1 MKKSS
6 IGDILKGLI
15 GKNDKTSI
23 REKEIIQ
30 LAQKKGGRLSILEIV
45 AETSMSTAEADAIMT
60 EMTTKGYV
68 YMNVTESGA
77 IIYEFPGILERAQ
90 TEKQDL
96 FHRELTRGASGSS
109 RDLEQPEVKPP
120 PLPPRRKEKRRTPP
134 PPPKPKVKPKVEAH
148 NFTFELERCHRSGKN
163 VICDILIKSTKHN
176 KKLAIRPGAEVFDE
190 TAKTYPAR
198 VQVVSGDVRDAIDY
212 LWLSCKPHTP
222 LKVSVSAKIPSWQV
236 KMIAILE
243 IQCKDDILGPAFNV
257 QFHDIPLGG

>member
-77 IIYEFPGILERAQ
+77 IIYEFPGILERR
-90 TEKQDL
+90 L
-96 FHRELTRGASGSS
+96 
-109 RDLEQPEVKPP
+109 
-120 PLPPRRKEKRRTPP
+120 
-134 PPPKPKVKPKVEAH
+134 
-148 NFTFELERCHRSGKN
+148 
-163 VICDILIKSTKHN
+163 
-176 KKLAIRPGAEVFDE
+176 
-190 TAKTYPAR
+190 
-198 VQVVSGDVRDAIDY
+198 
-212 LWLSCKPHTP
+212 
-222 LKVSVSAKIPSWQV
+222 
-236 KMIAILE
+236 
-243 IQCKDDILGPAFNV
+243 
-257 QFHDIPLGG
+257 